1 MNFKYNVNDSNEKLY
16 KQACLVYNK
25 NTESCKSKIQ
35 KVAGGNSIVLQKT
48 IAGIT
53 QNLYP

>member
-1 MNFKYNVNDSNEKLY
+1 MNYLPYSLSTNIFVGG
-16 KQACLVYNK
+16 CLVYNK

>member
-1 MNFKYNVNDSNEKLY
+1 MPVVQVLVTLVIT
-16 KQACLVYNK
+16 CLVYNK